1 MAFSLSSPRSATNVS
16 TARSTPPAA
25 YHVADP
31 RVADAL
37 DTIASAADPARPDKA
52 PTWLYEAE
60 TYGLWYS
67 DLASEEE
74 IRTYQAFSFIDWGQP
89 CVQSEMGP

>member
-1 MAFSLSSPRSATNVS
+1 VLLILVSLMLWMA
-16 TARSTPPAA
+16 
-25 YHVADP
+25 
-31 RVADAL
+31 
-37 DTIASAADPARPDKA
+37 IASATDPARPDKA

-74 IRTYQAFSFIDWGQP
+74 VRSYHAFSFIDWGQP
-89 CVQSEMGP
+89 CSNLKWVKEFQNSGIRSIAYVSFY